1 MPYLLYY
8 NGIMETLVKK
18 KHNYKLSE
26 EDKKNIVVEYTLNR
40 RTQNVEDLC
49 KRYGITSRRLYQ
61 LVKSNDGQKIL
72 DAHIIESKK
81 NFGKKL
87 DMILEKTIDKLGE
100 KIDDEDIKALDYAK
114 IGGIL
119 YDKSRLEHNL
129 STSNNSININI
140 KVEK

>member
-1 MPYLLYY
+1 
-8 NGIMETLVKK
+8 METLVKK

-61 LVKSNDGQKIL
+61 LVKSEDGQKIL
-72 DAHIIESKK
+72 DKHIIESKK

-129 STSNNSININI
+129 STSNNEIKINI
-140 KVEK
+140 KIEK

>member
-1 MPYLLYY
+1 MK
-8 NGIMETLVKK
+8 TLVKK
-18 KHNYKLSE
+18 KHNYKLTD
-26 EDKKNIVVEYTLNR
+26 EDKKNIMIEYTLNR
-40 RTQNVEDLC
+40 RTENVLSVC
-49 KRYGITSRRLYQ
+49 AKYGISKAMFYNIVRSKQ
-61 LVKSNDGQKIL
+61 GQEIL
-72 DAHIIESKK
+72 DKHIIESKR
-81 NFGKKL
+81 NFTKKL

-100 KIDDEDIKALDYAK
+100 KIEDEDIKALDYAK

>member
-1 MPYLLYY
+1 
-8 NGIMETLVKK
+8 METITKK

-26 EDKKNIVVEYTLNR
+26 EDKKNIMIEYTLNR
-40 RTQNVEDLC
+40 RTEHVLSLC
-49 KRYGITSRRLYQ
+49 KKYDISKAMFYKI
-61 LVKSNDGQKIL
+61 VKSKQGQEIL
-72 DAHIIESKK
+72 EQHIIESKR
-81 NFGKKL
+81 NFTKKL

-100 KIDDEDIKALDYAK
+100 KIEDEDIKALDYAK

-129 STSNNSININI
+129 STSNNNININI

>member
-1 MPYLLYY
+1 
-8 NGIMETLVKK
+8 METLVKK

-26 EDKKNIVVEYTLNR
+26 EDKKNIMIEYTLNR
-40 RTQNVEDLC
+40 RTENVLSVC
-49 KRYGITSRRLYQ
+49 AKYGISKAMFYNIVRSKQ
-61 LVKSNDGQKIL
+61 GQEIL
-72 DAHIIESKK
+72 DKHIIESKR
-81 NFGKKL
+81 NFTKKL

-100 KIDDEDIKALDYAK
+100 KIEDEDIKALDYAK

>member
-1 MPYLLYY
+1 
-8 NGIMETLVKK
+8 METLTKK

-40 RTQNVEDLC
+40 RTENVEALC
-49 KRYGITSRRLYQ
+49 ARYGITKRRLYQ
-61 LVKSNDGQKIL
+61 LVKSNDGQKII
-72 DAHIIESKK
+72 DNHIIESKR
-81 NFGKKL
+81 NFSKKL

-100 KIDDEDIKALDYAK
+100 KIEEEDIKALDYAK

-129 STSNNSININI
+129 STSNSSININI